1 MGSGSTVISYAVLLC
16 SVGATSLPDGL
27 EWRRVDAKGVRTA
40 LSHLLRTS
48 YVATEDDALRL
59 DYSPEML
66 KWMLSPPGAVE
77 ELRVGVGEH
86 DSDELVGFVCAV
98 PTGVFLGGDH
108 RAAVEVSLLCIRQD
122 WRRKGVASALLH
134 ELRRRAELAGVRCA
148 IYTAPKPRLHAPTAC
163 AACYHRPLRPL
174 ELLKSGFFV
183 QPGSPAA
190 AAGEEEKRLHA
201 ALEEAARLPPSPPRQ
216 RWRQMRRADAG
227 ACRQMLQRR
236 APGYALA
243 PSFIDDA
250 SFEHRFLGEGAH
262 SFVLHSRRRRSPR
275 DGPTLPMG
283 FVSFTLLPLRAATG
297 ARVVQAQLLGYAT
310 RPEEDATAEE
320 EGTEERGEEEEALRQ
335 LLMGALREALAAGAH
350 VFNANAMG
358 DLTMEHLEAL
368 GFHRG
373 DAQTFFCV
381 DEMPS
386 PPWPSPLPGG
396 RGCRLLEARS
406 VCWLPVL

>member
-1 MGSGSTVISYAVLLC
+1 MGSGSTVISFAVLLC

-163 AACYHRPLRPL
+163 AACYHRPPTARASQERPL
-174 ELLKSGFFV
+174 CSGFA
-183 QPGSPAA
+183 AA

-201 ALEEAARLPPSPPRQ
+201 APEEAARSPPSPPRQ

-243 PSFIDDA
+243 
-250 SFEHRFLGEGAH
+250 L
-262 SFVLHSRRRRSPR
+262 LYRRR
-275 DGPTLPMG
+275 
-283 FVSFTLLPLRAATG
+283 VIRA
-297 ARVVQAQLLGYAT
+297 
-310 RPEEDATAEE
+310 
-320 EGTEERGEEEEALRQ
+320 
-335 LLMGALREALAAGAH
+335 
-350 VFNANAMG
+350 
-358 DLTMEHLEAL
+358 
-368 GFHRG
+368 
-373 DAQTFFCV
+373 
-381 DEMPS
+381 
-386 PPWPSPLPGG
+386 PLPRRG
-396 RGCRLLEARS
+396 RTFVRPAFAAAALSA
-406 VCWLPVL
+406 